1 MKVVAKNKKAF
12 FEYEILE
19 KFEAGISLKGP
30 EVKSILTGGM
40 SIKES
45 FIKTSGNQLILFNA
59 HISQYKYSAMN
70 EKDEYRDRVLL
81 LHKKEIAKTIASM
94 QTKGLTLI
102 PTLVYI
108 NKSNLIKI
116 EIALARGKKLYDKR
130 KALKEKDLK
139 KEINQIKKYGQ

>member
-1 MKVVAKNKKAF
+1 
-12 FEYEILE
+12 
-19 KFEAGISLKGP
+19 
-30 EVKSILTGGM
+30 M